1 MIAFT
6 PDASRP
12 RLAALAAL
20 TVLGAH
26 VMAAVVLSGGAAAV
40 ASNLFQI
47 AAGLIAALAFL
58 DASRR
63 GAGLAPRFWTLVS
76 TAFFIWAAAQASF
89 AYREDWLG
97 LSVDQPSWTHF
108 LFRVY
113 GAPLLMALLLV
124 EDETDALLG
133 RRSSGLDWQQTL
145 DFVQV
150 GILFPFLYVYL
161 YLVPGDSKSLT
172 GLSLWGFFGFSDVEN
187 WFLVLAFMGRATLS
201 RSVLRRAL
209 AAWFVPYLV
218 IYAAGSSFY
227 NFANASGEINT
238 GDWHDLAF
246 TISLTVAS
254 VLAATWKDPKIAP
267 ALHPPGLVDWAPAT
281 LPLLTLALA
290 LPMAR
295 HEPVVAV
302 IAVSGS
308 VACFGARLIITLHR
322 RQQLMEALLA
332 SEARYAGLVR
342 LAPDAIFVHTAG
354 RITFANPATP
364 RILGL
369 AAGEDLVGRH
379 ASEFVAPEQREEVSR
394 ILATLGAES
403 ATRHLICLRQDGERV
418 HLDAVGM
425 SLEAVK
431 GASGAVPRL
440 VIARDVTERE
450 RAAGERETLI
460 RDLEAKNAELERF
473 TYTVSHDLRSPLITI
488 MGFLGHVEDAAARN
502 DLQALRSDV
511 ERIRQAALK
520 MDRLLSDLLDL
531 SRTGHVLSAHEE
543 MSLADVAREAA
554 DRVHG
559 RLQARGVGVEI
570 DPSLPVVRGD
580 RIRLV
585 EVLQNLIDN
594 AAKFMGDQETPR
606 IRIGARSE
614 QGEIF
619 FFVSDN
625 GMGIDPRYHQRVFEL
640 FDKLDPRAEGTGVGL
655 ALVKRIIELHGG
667 RAWVESPGVGQGST
681 FLFTLPAPD
690 RSDAR

>member
-1 MIAFT
+1 MPEAL
-6 PDASRP
+6 RP
-12 RLAALAAL
+12 RMLAAAAL
-20 TVLGAH
+20 SVLGAH
-26 VMAAVVLSGGAAAV
+26 LLAAVALGGGAASI

-47 AAGLIAALAFL
+47 VAGFIAGLAFL

-63 GAGLAPRFWTLVS
+63 GVGLAPRFWTLVS

-97 LSVDQPSWTHF
+97 LPVDQPSWTHF

-124 EDETDALLG
+124 EDEAHILVG
-133 RRSSGLDWQQTL
+133 RKSSAPDWQQTL

-161 YLVPGDSKSLT
+161 YLVPGDWQGLT

-187 WFLVLAFMGRATLS
+187 WFLVLAFLARATLS
-201 RSVLRRAL
+201 RSAERRAL
-209 AAWFVPYLV
+209 AAWFAPYLV
-218 IYAAGSSFY
+218 TYAAGSTYY
-227 NFANASGEINT
+227 NFANRSGDLKT
-238 GDWHDLAF
+238 GDWHDVVF
-246 TISLTVAS
+246 TISMTVAS
-254 VLAATWKDPKIAP
+254 VLAASWRDPGREPAAP
-267 ALHPPGLVDWAPAT
+267 SHGVVDWAPAT

-295 HEPVVAV
+295 HQPVVAV

-308 VACFGARLIITLHR
+308 VACFGARLIITLKR

-364 RILGL
+364 RILGFS
-369 AAGEDLVGRH
+369 ASENLVGRH

-394 ILATLGAES
+394 ILGTLGPES
-403 ATRHLICLRQDGERV
+403 ATRHLICMKQDGERV

-425 SLEAVK
+425 SLEGVK
-431 GASGAVPRL
+431 GSKGPLPRL

-450 RAAGERETLI
+450 RAAAERESLI

-488 MGFLGHVEDAAARN
+488 MGFLGHIENAAAQN
-502 DLQALRSDV
+502 DLETLRRDV
-511 ERIRQAALK
+511 DRIRQAALK

-543 MSLADVAREAA
+543 MSFGDLALEAV

-559 RLQARGVGVEI
+559 RLHERGVQVEI
-570 DPSLPVVRGD
+570 EPALPVVRGD
-580 RIRLV
+580 RTRLL

-594 AAKFMGDQETPR
+594 AAKFMGEQRSPL
-606 IRIGARSE
+606 IRIGARKE
-614 QGEIF
+614 NGETR

-625 GMGIDPRYHQRVFEL
+625 GMGIDPRYHHRVFEL

-667 RAWVESPGVGQGST
+667 RVSVESSGAGQGAT
-681 FLFTLPAPD
+681 FLFTLPAAEPD
-690 RSDAR
+690 ASA

>member
-1 MIAFT
+1 MI
-6 PDASRP
+6 PESLRP
-12 RLAALAAL
+12 RWLVAAAVS
-20 TVLGAH
+20 VLGAH
-26 VMAAVVLSGGAAAV
+26 LLGAIFLGGGAASL

-47 AAGLIAALAFL
+47 VAGLIAALAFL

-63 GAGLAPRFWTLVS
+63 GVGLAPRFWTLVS

-89 AYREDWLG
+89 AYRENWLG
-97 LSVDQPSWTHF
+97 LAVDQPSWTHF

-124 EDETDALLG
+124 EDETHALIG
-133 RRSSGLDWQQTL
+133 RGSTGLDWQQTL

-161 YLVPGDSKSLT
+161 YLVPGDWQGLT

-187 WFLVLAFMGRATLS
+187 WFLVFAFLARATLS
-201 RSVLRRAL
+201 RSAERRAL
-209 AAWFVPYLV
+209 AAWFAPYLV
-218 IYAAGSSFY
+218 TYAAGSTFY
-227 NFANASGEINT
+227 NFANSSGELKT
-238 GDWHDLAF
+238 GDWPDVVF
-246 TISLTVAS
+246 TISMTVAAI
-254 VLAATWKDPKIAP
+254 LAAAWKDPGIEA
-267 ALHPPGLVDWAPAT
+267 AAHPPGLVDWAPAT

-295 HEPVVAV
+295 HQPTVALV
-302 IAVSGS
+302 AVSGS

-322 RQQLMEALLA
+322 RQRLMEALLA

-369 AAGEDLVGRH
+369 SATEDLVGRH
-379 ASEFVAPEQREEVSR
+379 ATEFVAPEQKEEVSR
-394 ILATLGAES
+394 ILGTLGPES
-403 ATRHLICLRQDGERV
+403 ASRHLVCLRGDGERV

-425 SLEAVK
+425 SLERTS
-431 GASGAVPRL
+431 GASGPPPRL
-440 VIARDVTERE
+440 VIARDVTDRE
-450 RAAGERETLI
+450 RAASEREALI
-460 RDLEAKNAELERF
+460 RDLEAKNGELERF

-488 MGFLGHVEDAAARN
+488 MGFLGHVEKAAAAG
-502 DLQALRSDV
+502 DLATLRGDV
-511 ERIRQAALK
+511 DRIRQAALK

-531 SRTGHVLSAHEE
+531 SRTGHVLSDYEE
-543 MSLADVAREAA
+543 MSFSEVAREAA

-559 RLQARGVGVEI
+559 RLQARGVAVEI
-570 DPSLPVVRGD
+570 EPAMPAVRGD
-580 RIRLV
+580 RTRLL

-594 AAKFMGDQETPR
+594 AAKFMGGQERPL
-606 IRIGARSE
+606 IRIGARAE
-614 QGEIF
+614 TGETV
-619 FFVSDN
+619 FFVADN

-640 FDKLDPRAEGTGVGL
+640 FDKLDPRAEGTGIGL

-667 RAWVESPGVGQGST
+667 RVWVQSSGAGQGST
-681 FLFTLPAPD
+681 FLFTLKAKS
-690 RSDAR
+690 SD